1 MKNFIKLLFAVG
13 LFVFIA
19 IEVLFDDGSGPN
31 QQQTIQQAPTGASST
46 PPQQTKMVKEASPM
60 LPKIPQNVPWPFL
73 REGGDAIGL
82 AESLMQKNFVLV
94 LDGSGSMKKVGCS
107 GELTKIEV
115 AKQAVSEWANSVPDD
130 ANIGLIVFDHHAF
143 SIRLPLGV
151 GNREQFRAEV
161 DKVVADYKTPLTMS
175 LNTGYEMLTEQ
186 GRKQLGYGDYTVVI
200 VTDGAA
206 DNIEA
211 LRASVDFTL
220 TTSPIMIHT
229 IGFCLNSEHTLNN
242 QGRTVYRSANNPEEL
257 RKGLQEVLAESESFS
272 VTGFE

>member
-1 MKNFIKLLFAVG
+1 MKNLIKLLFAVG

-19 IEVLFDDGSGPN
+19 IQVLFDDGPGTH
-31 QQQTIQQAPTGASST
+31 QQTTVQQAPQST
-46 PPQQTKMVKEASPM
+46 LPPPAQNAPQNQVAHM
-60 LPKIPQNVPWPFL
+60 LPEIPGNVPWPFL
-73 REGGDAIGL
+73 KEGGEAIGL
-82 AESLMQKNFVLV
+82 ADSLTQKNFVLV

-107 GELTKIEV
+107 GDLTKIEV
-115 AKQAVSEWANSVPDD
+115 AKQAVTEWANSVPDN

-161 DKVVADYKTPLTMS
+161 DKVVADYKTPLTKS
-175 LNTGYEMLTEQ
+175 LNTAYEMLTEQ
-186 GRKQLGYGDYTVVI
+186 GRRQLGYGDFTVVI

-211 LRASVDFTL
+211 LKASVDFTL

-242 QGRTVYRSANNPEEL
+242 TGRTVYRSANNPAEL
-257 RKGLQEVLAESESFS
+257 RQGLQEVLAESASFDIA
-272 VTGFE
+272 GFE